1 MPANIED
8 NTLRQHLDAVDRY
21 ERKYKRNWIGAIVV
35 CMSLYAAFFYFAVH
49 DEGRTQPVGVLFG
62 LMLAFAFAGAING
75 LYFHITRMTNRILKA
90 IELLA
95 REQK

>member
-1 MPANIED
+1 MSADTE
-8 NTLRQHLDAVDRY
+8 NTLRKHLDAVDRY
-21 ERKYKRNWIGAIVV
+21 ERKYKWTFIGAGVA

-49 DEGRTQPVGVLFG
+49 DEGGSQRVRVLFG

-95 REQK
+95 REPK